1 MDYEQIIK
9 LLKSMEDGALEP
21 QEAQELIDLMTR
33 VIDRLLPMIKK
44 KWTRLIIYGV
54 RGTLVELREH
64 IGEME

>member
-33 VIDRLLPMIKK
+33 VIDRLLPMIRK

-54 RGTLVELREH
+54 RGTLAELREH

>member
-9 LLKSMEDGALEP
+9 LLNSMEDGALEP

-33 VIDRLLPMIKK
+33 VIDRLLPMIRK

-54 RGTLVELREH
+54 RGTLAELREH